1 MLKIQGIFPPIP
13 TPFVD
18 QAVSYAHLAENIKQW
33 NHYHLS
39 GYVLLGSNG
48 EKVMLK
54 KSEALQSIE
63 TAVKYIPA
71 DKQIIIGAG
80 NESVQGTIDFL
91 KQAHRI
97 GGNAA
102 LIISPHYYKDQM
114 KGKELEAYFS
124 EVAEYSS
131 LPIILYN
138 VPKFCG
144 LEIPLDTVANLS
156 EHPNIIGMKDSS
168 GNFNY
173 FQTLISFNLKKFHL
187 IVGNAST
194 LMPSLVMGASGG
206 ILALANIAPQICLDI
221 YHAVMRGQIKEA
233 RKLQLSILQLNQLTT
248 TVYGIGGLKFALDQI
263 GMFGGKPRKPLF
275 LPDNR
280 GKTEI
285 RKELKKLKL
294 I

>member
-1 MLKIQGIFPPIP
+1 MLKIQGIFPPII
-13 TPFVD
+13 TPFTD
-18 QAVSYAHLAENIKQW
+18 QAVSYAHLAENIKKW

-80 NESVQGTIDFL
+80 NESSQGTIDFI
-91 KQAHRI
+91 KQAHHI
-97 GGNAA
+97 GGDAVLVNP
-102 LIISPHYYKDQM
+102 PHYYKDQM
-114 KGKELEAYFS
+114 RGKELEAYFN
-124 EVAEYSS
+124 EVAEYSPFPV
-131 LPIILYN
+131 LLYN

-144 LEIPLDTVANLS
+144 IEIPLDTVARLS
-156 EHPNIIGMKDSS
+156 DHPNIIGMKDSS
-168 GNFNY
+168 GNLSY
-173 FQTLISFNLKKFHL
+173 FQMLIGLNLKKFQL
-187 IVGNAST
+187 LTGTANT
-194 LMPSLVMGASGG
+194 LMLSLVMGASGG

-221 YHAVMRGQIKEA
+221 YQAVKKGQIVKA
-233 RKLQLSILQLNQLTT
+233 RKLQLSIIRLNQLTT
-248 TVYGIGGLKFALDQI
+248 TIYGIGGLKYALDQI
-263 GMFGGKPRKPLF
+263 GMFGGRPRKPLL
-275 LPDNR
+275 LPDNQ

-285 RKELKKLKL
+285 QKELKKLKL